1 MKFFVSALVL
11 FFLSACSSMTQMAYR
26 SHELAIQ
33 MGSTRILL
41 PAMQVDK
48 RVDTYGSVA
57 IYQYILQLNEGNFVV
72 YEDVRTD
79 LEYEFEPTMMRTI
92 DVLFQAHKKVLLF
105 AKDHMR
111 AYQLVLSDNAV
122 LNLLIQQSDSQQLQL
137 LYGMSAE
144 QMVRILKGL
153 GMRTPKLPYANVMT
167 FHRKERAIQTHW
179 NVQNVHFYPLVVPLP
194 RFWGL

>member
-26 SHELAIQ
+26 SHTLSIQ
-33 MGSTRILL
+33 MGSTHIQL
-41 PAMQVDK
+41 PAVEVAK

-57 IYQYILQLNEGNFVV
+57 IYQHILQLDEGNLVV
-72 YEDVRTD
+72 YEDAQTD
-79 LEYEFEPTMMRTI
+79 LEYEFEPTVMRII
-92 DVLFQAHKKVLLF
+92 DVLFQTHRKVLLF

-111 AYQLVLSDNAV
+111 AYQVILSDHAI
-122 LNLLIQQSDSQQLQL
+122 LNLLVQQSDSQQLQL
-137 LYGMSAE
+137 LYGMNAE

-153 GMRTPKLPYANVMT
+153 GMPTPKLPYANVMT

-179 NVQNVHFYPLVVPLP
+179 NAQNVHFYPLVVPLP
-194 RFWGL
+194 RFFGL